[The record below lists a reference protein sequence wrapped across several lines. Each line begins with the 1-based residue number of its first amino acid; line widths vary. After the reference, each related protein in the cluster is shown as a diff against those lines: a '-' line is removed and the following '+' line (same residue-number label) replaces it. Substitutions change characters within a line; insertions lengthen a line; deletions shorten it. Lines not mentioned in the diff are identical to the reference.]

1 MQQLWMKI
9 GIPFL
14 LLCGVPVSAQEPDMS
29 KRTVIVFLS
38 SEMIAEK
45 NFTKDAL
52 VNWLREVQQQMAGM
66 MRDEK
71 SNSVVKMIAS
81 WQPNRKCTYAI
92 STCPENPALAE
103 RVTQSLQTVKSPVA
117 DFAPFELQL
126 SFKFNEGCNAP
137 ETYSPVLY
145 SSAEKM
151 RMALDTQSLARR
163 KETIRNW
170 ALKDVMPVLAYFT
183 KTVDDR
189 FPGVQ
194 YTGKTLEG
202 KYFMNRQVPAVTD
215 QAALYWRGLME
226 MNKGNLIIAVSKVFM
241 HVAND
246 EFDLARRYLNMLYR
260 FADKEALATHYLLD
274 LNKNLELFYQCHDSL
289 VRAGIRQHD
298 AGNYTEAIQQY
309 EAVLSAYP
317 HSAWALYEKY
327 FSGSYL
333 EKLKNNPDKMTA
345 YWNKH
350 KGAVYAAD
358 PLYPMAGGAGN
369 AREGYVMFRHLQVK
383 ELFQDRK
390 KLKEDLVQYAAIA
403 LDCGSYAF
411 AAHLYW
417 YLMTVFPEEKYMGHS
432 LLTWYL
438 YSLEKMGVTEPQG
451 FFKDDFKKELAG
463 LDKEREEVMK
473 NDPLY
478 KSFKE

>member
-1 MQQLWMKI
+1 
-9 GIPFL
+9 
-14 LLCGVPVSAQEPDMS
+14 MS

-45 NFTKDAL
+45 NFSKDAL
-52 VNWLREVQQQMAGM
+52 VNWVKEVQIQMAGLM
-66 MRDEK
+66 QTEK
-71 SNSVVKMIAS
+71 SHTVVKMIAA
-81 WQPNRKCTYAI
+81 WKPNRKCSYTI
-92 STCPENPALAE
+92 STCPENPGLAE
-103 RVTQSLQTVKSPVA
+103 RVTQALQTVNSPVA

-137 ETYSPVLY
+137 ETYSPALY

-151 RMALDTQSLARR
+151 RMALDTQSLSQR
-163 KETIRNW
+163 KETIRLW
-170 ALKDVMPVLAYFT
+170 ALQEVIPVLAYFT

-194 YTGKTLEG
+194 ATGKNLDG
-202 KYFMNRQVPAVTD
+202 KFFLNKQVTRVTD
-215 QAALYWRGLME
+215 QSPLYWRGLME
-226 MNKGNLIIAVSKVFM
+226 MNKGNLIIAASKVFM
-241 HVAND
+241 HVANE
-246 EFDLARRYLNMLYR
+246 EFDLARRYLEMLYR

-289 VRAGIRQHD
+289 VKTGIRKHD
-298 AGNYTEAIQQY
+298 AGDYAGAIREYDQL
-309 EAVLSAYP
+309 LSVYP
-317 HSAWALYEKY
+317 YSAWAIYEKY

-345 YWNKH
+345 YWNKQ

-358 PLYPMAGGAGN
+358 PLYSMAGGAGN
-369 AREGYVMFRHLQVK
+369 AKEGFIMFRHLQVK
-383 ELFQDRK
+383 ELFKDRK
-390 KLKEDLVQYAAIA
+390 KLKEDLIEYASIA
-403 LDCGSYAF
+403 LDCEAYSF

-417 YLMTVFPEEKYMGHS
+417 YLMTVFPEEKYRGHS
-432 LLTWYL
+432 LLTWNL
-438 YSLEKMGVTEPQG
+438 YSLEKMGVTEPQS

-463 LDKEREEVMK
+463 LDKEREDTMK